1 MAPALASKPIVS
13 SPAPDDQA
21 AAATDG
27 AMSIDEF
34 CRRYCVGKTKAYGE
48 AKAGRLQMLKI
59 GSKTVVARAEA
70 QRWLRSLPTAAAV

>member
-1 MAPALASKPIVS
+1 MAPVHASKPTVP
-13 SPAPDDQA
+13 SPAPADQP
-21 AAATDG
+21 AATDG

-34 CRRYCVGKTKAYGE
+34 CRRYCVGKTKAYAE

-70 QRWLRSLPTAAAV
+70 QRWLNSLPTASAA